1 MQNFPFFFSFFADTV
16 YHLRNDFNLSLG
28 IYGEFHTLCLRV
40 RILLHAVVDLDLQHS
55 DPTQ

>member
-1 MQNFPFFFSFFADTV
+1 MFLPLFFPLSLQTQ
-16 YHLRNDFNLSLG
+16 YTHLRNDFNLSLG
-28 IYGEFHTLCLRV
+28 IYGELHTSCLRV